1 MEVVGQ
7 PSAAIDAWEAV
18 AELSPSDERALE
30 QLHGLRSK
38 VLLVLQP
45 VTPFGACKRP
55 LPARDLERFVVAAAR
70 AEFDVRVVPQTH
82 KALNLR

>member
-1 MEVVGQ
+1 M
-7 PSAAIDAWEAV
+7 
-18 AELSPSDERALE
+18 
-30 QLHGLRSK
+30 
-38 VLLVLQP
+38 LQP

-55 LPARDLERFVVAAAR
+55 LPARDLERFVAAAAR